1 MAWLCDTRELYPD
14 KVHARG
20 RWAREVLRRHGQA
33 RLFGK
38 WAEPIVNRLIKG
50 ICRTEIR
57 SLPATSDAPFMAHC
71 HILEH
76 EDSGL
81 MANFTVG

>member
-38 WAEPIVNRLIKG
+38 WVEPIVRLLIKG
-50 ICRTEIR
+50 IRRTQLQSFQDLTKSRLLDPRPLKCPSGKKLIR
-57 SLPATSDAPFMAHC
+57 WNRL
-71 HILEH
+71 
-76 EDSGL
+76 
-81 MANFTVG
+81 